1 MNQLPRQ
8 QPPVVAVCGAGT
20 CDAATAALAYA
31 VGQELAR
38 AGAVLVCGGLGGV
51 MAAACQGA
59 AESGGMTV
67 GFLPGTSRSDANAW
81 VQLALPTG
89 MGHARNVLIVHAA
102 DAVIAIAGAYGTLS
116 EIALARA
123 IGRTVIGLH
132 TWELGTA
139 PDGRPHLL
147 VAHTP
152 SEAVALA
159 LRQITQP
166 HVRSASEQAE

>member
-1 MNQLPRQ
+1 MTTLPRQ
-8 QPPVVAVCGAGT
+8 QTPVIAVCGAGT
-20 CDAATAALAYA
+20 CDAATAARAYA

-59 AESGGMTV
+59 AEAGGLTV
-67 GFLPGTSRSDANAW
+67 GFLPGTRRSDANAW
-81 VQLALPTG
+81 VRLALPTG

-123 IGRTVIGLH
+123 SGRMVIGLY
-132 TWELGTA
+132 TWELGLA
-139 PDGRPHLL
+139 SDGSPHLL

-166 HVRSASEQAE
+166 HVSPASDQAD